1 MALKTDTKE
10 IEGYKVTTQQLP
22 PRRAFKLAAKLVKYL
37 APAFKYAGNVK
48 LEDDVEAL
56 LPAVTAMLMDLD
68 ENDLDTVLREGFATT
83 YVVVPDEPGGRMVS
97 LETGDKIDAA
107 FEGQLYVMVRA
118 LVFALGVNFRD
129 FFDAA
134 KKEIA
139 KRKAAEEAAKK
150 AKTKTE

>member
-1 MALKTDTKE
+1 MALKTDSKT
-10 IEGYKVTTQQLP
+10 IDGYKVTTQQLP

-56 LPAVTAMLMDLD
+56 LPALTAMLMDLD
-68 ENDLDTVLREGFATT
+68 ENDLDVVLRESFANTT
-83 YVVVPDEPGGRMVS
+83 VVVPDESGGRMMS
-97 LETGDKIDAA
+97 LETGEKIDAA
-107 FEGQLYVMVRA
+107 FEGQLYTMVRA
-118 LVFALGVNFRD
+118 LVFSLGVNFHD

-139 KRKAAEEAAKK
+139 KRKAAEEAKK
-150 AKTKTE
+150 TQTA